1 MFLLHS
7 NRRVVG
13 WGGTMESAADK
24 EWTQKVPCKLF
35 SFDLNFLVL
44 LNVAVVSLSH
54 FSYSAPP
61 PSSAILAAY
70 YSHLLQVRKG
80 KELSQQQWLLKLSTD
95 SSNRHSMLQH

>member
-35 SFDLNFLVL
+35 SFGLNFLVL

-80 KELSQQQWLLKLSTD
+80 KELSQQPAVAP
-95 SSNRHSMLQH
+95 